1 MRSQHP
7 HVLLVMK
14 LDVLLVLKLKT
25 EIIMHCCLGWKD
37 NQTTTPA
44 TYTEK
49 LIYYRFTI
57 VWNYEQ

>member
-1 MRSQHP
+1 
-7 HVLLVMK
+7 MK